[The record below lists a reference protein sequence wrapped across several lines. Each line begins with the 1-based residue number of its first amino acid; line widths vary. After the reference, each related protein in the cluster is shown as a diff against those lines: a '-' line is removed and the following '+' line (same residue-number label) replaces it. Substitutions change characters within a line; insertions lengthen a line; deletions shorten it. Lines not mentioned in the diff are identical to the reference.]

1 MRWLWVVGVLLA
13 LLMAACGGGSEEV
26 PSRTQ
31 ESASRSQNDKGLA
44 ISCDTVQ
51 DLKSF
56 RYTVS
61 MRLDFPGSALPTPES
76 GIEALGVL
84 LLGALQDT
92 EIQGE
97 FAAPDNHRMTVRIG
111 DSRMEY
117 VKVGDREWQRT
128 DGGSWEEGPA
138 TLPLLDVQD
147 MCNEFVEGL
156 EDVLADLPWERG
168 KQDGLSVRRY
178 RLTEEAIEA
187 QMEDAEVKGE
197 IWVAEETGLPIFLS
211 FDARGRTEEGEPV
224 AMEITLRIKDINSK
238 DIKINPPR

>member
-1 MRWLWVVGVLLA
+1 MRWLWAVGVLLA
-13 LLMAACGGGSEEV
+13 LLTAACGGDGEGAPSQSSGAASGS
-26 PSRTQ
+26 Q
-31 ESASRSQNDKGLA
+31 KDKGLV
-44 ISCDTVQ
+44 ISCDALQ

-56 RYTVS
+56 RYTLS
-61 MRLDFPGSALPTPES
+61 MRFDLPSSTLPTPES
-76 GIEALGVL
+76 GIEALGML

-97 FAAPDNHRMTVRIG
+97 FAAPDNQRVAIRMG
-111 DSRMEY
+111 DSRVEY
-117 VKVGDREWQRT
+117 IKVGDREWQRT
-128 DGGSWEEGPA
+128 EGGSWEEGPA
-138 TLPLLDVQD
+138 TIPLLDVQD
-147 MCNEFVEGL
+147 MCDEFVEGL
-156 EDVLADLPWERG
+156 EAVLAELSWERV

-197 IWVAEETGLPIFLS
+197 IWVAEETGLPIFFS